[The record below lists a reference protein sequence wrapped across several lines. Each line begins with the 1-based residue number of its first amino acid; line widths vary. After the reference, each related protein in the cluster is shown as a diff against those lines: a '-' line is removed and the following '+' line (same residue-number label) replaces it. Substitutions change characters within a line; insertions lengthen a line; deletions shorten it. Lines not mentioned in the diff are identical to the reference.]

1 MDAMMDELGEGD
13 AAETDDAPGS
23 APRYRALS
31 AGVIRKEAAMDS
43 ATVGKLT
50 AGEEYVALGTEDIG
64 STVRVHFERGWAS
77 VTAKSGKALL
87 ELVVDDGA
95 ESSEPEAS
103 DLGSDSEPEGEFSD
117 SEPEAS
123 DLESD

>member
-1 MDAMMDELGEGD
+1 M
-13 AAETDDAPGS
+13 AAATC
-23 APRYRALS
+23 LS
-31 AGVIRKEAAMDS
+31 VIRP
-43 ATVGKLT
+43 
-50 AGEEYVALGTEDIG
+50 VAVCLIDGL
-64 STVRVHFERGWAS
+64 RS

-95 ESSEPEAS
+95 ESSEPE
-103 DLGSDSEPEGEFSD
+103 GEFSDSEPEGEFSD